1 MSIQLETRFATSGDD
16 AGESRTGVLVARAQ
30 LGDVDAFREL
40 YREFAP
46 RVYRF
51 CRSRVLHPADAEDL
65 AQQTFV
71 RAIEALPGY
80 EDRGLPFAAWLFKIA
95 RNLVVD
101 FERARRDHLDLDDLV
116 RSGTEVGGADE
127 LASSD
132 DRDALVRAMAGLTHD
147 QREVLGYRFFA
158 DLTARETGR
167 LMDRDEATVRALQA
181 RAIVALRRRL
191 VDGAETE
198 RRFLAGPLGDPSGVP
213 VAMGAVG
220 TRS

>member
-1 MSIQLETRFATSGDD
+1 MSNALEQRLVTAADAVAETRVAL
-16 AGESRTGVLVARAQ
+16 LVAHAQ

-65 AQQTFV
+65 AQQTFLK
-71 RAIEALPGY
+71 AIEALPGY
-80 EDRGLPFAAWLFKIA
+80 EDRGLPFAAWLFRIA
-95 RNLVVD
+95 RNLVID
-101 FERARRDHLDLDDLV
+101 LERARRDHLDVDDLV
-116 RSGTEVGGADE
+116 RSGREVSGADE
-127 LASSD
+127 LEGSD

-181 RAIVALRRRL
+181 RALLALRRRL
-191 VDGAETE
+191 VDGALAE
-198 RRFLAGPLGDPSGVP
+198 RRSSAELRAEPA
-213 VAMGAVG
+213 VACVAVGAVG